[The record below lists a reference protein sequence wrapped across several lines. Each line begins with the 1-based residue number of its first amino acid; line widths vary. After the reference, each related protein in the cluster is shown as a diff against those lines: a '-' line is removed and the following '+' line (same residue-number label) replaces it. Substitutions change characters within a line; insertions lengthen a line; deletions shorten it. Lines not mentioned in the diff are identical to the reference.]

1 MKTKSELHKFYEQD
15 KEKYEIKKNKKF
27 LDWFDNILKNGYKSY
42 TSLDE
47 IQKTIDTIVNWYEI
61 KYPNEWILEH
71 SNGEAKVLNEMD
83 TKQLLSRMRKELIIP
98 DYRSSGG
105 GITHIK
111 VNDEYKMVGTSF
123 MPINIIDEEMKKR
136 ELDKCLSTYFLLAIY
151 SDTGKVCY
159 GWYLERYFHNDENT
173 TIEDVLSLFEEKY
186 SDKFEYD
193 ELKECVYNHECDIEL
208 RNKMLQL
215 TALKMLYSGNT
226 NPSDGYKRAKH
237 FIEEFNEELGL
248 NLSTNEIDKLYNKEY
263 PEDDEITK
271 KTSNKRKKIVN
282 ILNKKK

>member
-15 KEKYEIKKNKKF
+15 KEKYEIKKNKEF
-27 LDWFDNILKNGYKSY
+27 LNWFDNILKNGYKSY

-105 GITHIK
+105 GTTHIR

-123 MPINIIDEEMKKR
+123 MPINIIDEETPLKN
-136 ELDKCLSTYFLLAIY
+136 EIQCIYFLNMNSFYKKMDVKLG
-151 SDTGKVCY
+151 SDLIFYIIDMKV
-159 GWYLERYFHNDENT
+159 
-173 TIEDVLSLFEEKY
+173 I
-186 SDKFEYD
+186 
-193 ELKECVYNHECDIEL
+193 
-208 RNKMLQL
+208 
-215 TALKMLYSGNT
+215 
-226 NPSDGYKRAKH
+226 
-237 FIEEFNEELGL
+237 
-248 NLSTNEIDKLYNKEY
+248 
-263 PEDDEITK
+263 
-271 KTSNKRKKIVN
+271 
-282 ILNKKK
+282 